1 MDKYEIM
8 FINKTTLEE
17 KAVKETVESL
27 NKVITDMK
35 GKITSSKDMGQ
46 RELAYPINKEVSGF
60 YYVITVEASHDAIK
74 EFDRKAR
81 LNENIIRHQIIKLD
95 EE

>member
-8 FINKTTLEE
+8 FIVKTTLEE

-60 YYVITVEASHDAIK
+60 YYVFNFEANNDIIN
-74 EFDRKAR
+74 ELNRKAR
-81 LNENIIRHQIIKLD
+81 INENIIRHLIIKLD

>member
-8 FINKTTLEE
+8 FIVKTTLEE

-60 YYVITVEASHDAIK
+60 YYVFNFEANNDIIN
-74 EFDRKAR
+74 ELNRKSR
-81 LNENIIRHQIIKLD
+81 INENIIRHMIIKLD

>member
-8 FINKTTLEE
+8 FIVKTTLEE

-35 GKITSSKDMGQ
+35 GKITSSKNMGQ
-46 RELAYPINKEVSGF
+46 RELAYPINKEISGF
-60 YYVITVEASHDAIK
+60 YYVVTVEASHDAIK

>member
-8 FINKTTLEE
+8 FIVKTTLEE

-81 LNENIIRHQIIKLD
+81 LNENIVRHQIIKLD